1 MIESLKTLV
10 KEGMNLL
17 LIEQN
22 LGVATSV
29 AERQ

>member
-1 MIESLKTLV
+1 MIESRKTLV